1 MDKSYLP
8 EEVLTAANQLGG
20 WLAQNDFTGQPDIQD
35 TQLIVMAGNAVM
47 PTIDAACRL
56 ASENGGTLLI
66 SGGIGHSTDFLYQAI
81 AQHPCYCS
89 LSIEGQPEARLLAEI
104 AHRFW
109 HIPRERIVVEDL
121 STNCGENAWFTR
133 RTLVEKGIHVQRA
146 TVVQDPTM
154 QRRTMAT
161 FDRVWQEESDAPE
174 WLSYPGYQPVLENT
188 AKGVSWRQPAQ
199 GLWPVARYL
208 ALIIGELPRLR
219 DNAEGYGPR
228 GKGFIAHVDIPDEI
242 EAAWLLL
249 SADPHLQPLLASRHL
264 S

>member
-1 MDKSYLP
+1 
-8 EEVLTAANQLGG
+8 
-20 WLAQNDFTGQPDIQD
+20 
-35 TQLIVMAGNAVM
+35 
-47 PTIDAACRL
+47 
-56 ASENGGTLLI
+56 
-66 SGGIGHSTDFLYQAI
+66 
-81 AQHPCYCS
+81 
-89 LSIEGQPEARLLAEI
+89 
-104 AHRFW
+104 
-109 HIPRERIVVEDL
+109 
-121 STNCGENAWFTR
+121 
-133 RTLVEKGIHVQRA
+133 
-146 TVVQDPTM
+146 M

-188 AKGVSWRQPAQ
+188 VKGVSWRQPAQ